1 MRRRG
6 SHHCQLSWWASQVVF
21 DVVVWVWVRSP
32 CDAGN
37 AASVWVVHV
46 PNLYSA
52 THLQVPFLLFLNLL
66 CHSLPPHGPTS
77 MLLCSTWSNSSICCH
92 QQFHT
97 LLQLALSSC
106 LPLGVWL
113 RGFQALSLSRPPSQ
127 ALFPPSQ
134 GSSSL
139 PESGSLQPWFHG
151 SWVWELYES
160 LVFDQTRQPIHAA
173 KSLFSI
179 LEVVIVSP
187 NQLNW
192 IKYYSKWY
200 SIQ

>member
-1 MRRRG
+1 MVRLTCYFRPFSKLLYCCTGYIGDVFRWHLPRWKSQICPTKSLFWVNWG
-6 SHHCQLSWWASQVVF
+6 FAWLLLCYSWTGWTWEEEDLTIVSYHDEHHRWYLMLWCGCEIP
-21 DVVVWVWVRSP
+21 VRCWKRCLCLGGP
-32 CDAGN
+32 
-37 AASVWVVHV
+37 V

-66 CHSLPPHGPTS
+66 CHSLPPHGPTT

-127 ALFPPSQ
+127 ALFPPEP
-134 GSSSL
+134 GL
-139 PESGSLQPWFHG
+139 L
-151 SWVWELYES
+151 
-160 LVFDQTRQPIHAA
+160 
-173 KSLFSI
+173 
-179 LEVVIVSP
+179 
-187 NQLNW
+187 
-192 IKYYSKWY
+192 
-200 SIQ
+200 

>member
-1 MRRRG
+1 MSITG
-6 SHHCQLSWWASQVVF
+6 GIWCCGVG
-21 DVVVWVWVRSP
+21 VRSP

-66 CHSLPPHGPTS
+66 CHSLPPHGPTT

-92 QQFHT
+92 QQFLFH
-97 LLQLALSSC
+97 LALSSSSC

-113 RGFQALSLSRPPSQ
+113 RGFQALSLSRSR
-127 ALFPPSQ
+127 ARLSFPPSQ

-139 PESGSLQPWFHG
+139 PESGSLQPWVHG